1 MIAVRTAIMENTLWQ
16 QMNKNLP
23 KLERQMSPEWKESRS
38 TTCLEL
44 EIECYTSVTQDCKVF
59 VEPETAPLGAV
70 PLT

>member
-1 MIAVRTAIMENTLWQ
+1 MATNEQKFTQTRKTNVTGMKRM
-16 QMNKNLP
+16 
-23 KLERQMSPEWKESRS
+23 RS

-59 VEPETAPLGAV
+59 VEPETAPLGTV

>member
-1 MIAVRTAIMENTLWQ
+1 MKRM
-16 QMNKNLP
+16 
-23 KLERQMSPEWKESRS
+23 RS

-59 VEPETAPLGAV
+59 VEPETAPLGTV